1 MKVEKLTKIKKL
13 IDRAGEM
20 PDALTRNLHE
30 WFRVEL
36 TYTSNAL
43 EGNTLTRRETAMVVE
58 KGITVGGKSLVEHL
72 EATNHAQA
80 FDLIAEKSRKPLKH
94 FTENDL
100 LSLHKMILSG
110 IDNQNAGFYR
120 NVPVRLSGSRTVL
133 PNPRKV
139 PDLMTA
145 FHQWL
150 QSKQKIHPVDLAAEA
165 HYRLVTI
172 HPFID
177 GNGRTARLLMNFI
190 LMCHGYPPAIIRK
203 SERGKY
209 LDALEKAQTGGSLDD
224 YLQLIYRAVD
234 RSLDIYVQATSGE
247 GDFVSEPDDSHL
259 RIGQLAK
266 QTDVNTSTIRFWLTS
281 GLLEV
286 SETTPSGYQL
296 FSASMV
302 ARIEQIKALKEQR
315 FTIQEIKSK
324 LLDKMQV
331 TEDIMNRY
339 KSTFEKLAE

>member
-1 MKVEKLTKIKKL
+1 MKVERLTEIKKL

-20 PDALTRNLHE
+20 PEALARNLHE

-80 FDLIAEKSRKPLKH
+80 FDWIAEKSRKPLKN

-100 LSLHKMILSG
+100 LALHKMILSG

-139 PDLMTA
+139 PNLMSA

-150 QSKQKIHPVDLAAEA
+150 QSSQDIHPVDLAAEA

-172 HPFID
+172 HPFVD

-190 LMCHGYPPAIIRK
+190 LLCHGYPPAIIRK

-209 LDALEKAQTGGSLDD
+209 LDALEKAQTGGAFED
-224 YLQLIYRAVD
+224 YLQLIYRAVA
-234 RSLDIYVQATSGE
+234 RSLEIYVEATSGE
-247 GDFVSEPDDSHL
+247 GDFVAEPDDSLL

-266 QTDVNTSTIRFWLTS
+266 QTDVNISTIRFWLSS

-286 SETTPSGYQL
+286 SETTASGYQL
-296 FSASMV
+296 FSSSMV
-302 ARIEQIKALKEQR
+302 VRVEQIKTLKEQR

-324 LLDKMQV
+324 L
-331 TEDIMNRY
+331 
-339 KSTFEKLAE
+339 A

>member
-1 MKVEKLTKIKKL
+1 MKVERLTEIKKL

-20 PDALTRNLHE
+20 PEALARNLHE

-58 KGITVGGKSLVEHL
+58 KGITVGGKSLIEHL

-80 FDLIAEKSRKPLKH
+80 FDWIAEKSRKPLKN

-100 LSLHKMILSG
+100 LALHKMILSG

-139 PDLMTA
+139 PNLMSA

-150 QSKQKIHPVDLAAEA
+150 QSSQDIHPVDLAAEA

-172 HPFID
+172 HPFVD

-190 LMCHGYPPAIIRK
+190 LLCHGYPPAIIRK

-209 LDALEKAQTGGSLDD
+209 LDALEKAQTGGALED
-224 YLQLIYRAVD
+224 YLHLIYRAVN
-234 RSLDIYVQATSGE
+234 RSLEIYVEATSGE
-247 GDFVSEPDDSHL
+247 GDFVAEPDDSLL

-266 QTDVNTSTIRFWLTS
+266 QTDVNISTIRFWLSS

-286 SETTPSGYQL
+286 SETTASGYQL
-296 FSASMV
+296 FSSSMV
-302 ARIEQIKALKEQR
+302 VRVEQIKTLKEQR

-324 LLDKMQV
+324 L
-331 TEDIMNRY
+331 
-339 KSTFEKLAE
+339 AG

>member
-1 MKVEKLTKIKKL
+1 MKVERLTEKKKI

-20 PDALTRNLHE
+20 PDALARNLHE

-80 FDLIAEKSRKPLKH
+80 FDWISEKSSKPLKH

-100 LSLHKMILSG
+100 LLLHKMILTG

-139 PDLMTA
+139 PDLMNG

-150 QSKQKIHPVDLAAEA
+150 QSKQDIHPVDLAAEA

-172 HPFID
+172 HPFVD
-177 GNGRTARLLMNFI
+177 GNGRTARLLMNLI
-190 LMCHGYPPAIIRK
+190 LMSHGYPPAIIRK

-234 RSLDIYVQATSGE
+234 RSLDIYVEATSGE
-247 GDFVSEPDDSHL
+247 GDFVAEPDDTLL

-266 QTDVNTSTIRFWLTS
+266 QTGVNVSTIRFWLTS

-296 FSASMV
+296 FSSSMV
-302 ARIEQIKALKEQR
+302 VRVEQIKTLKEQR
-315 FTIQEIKSK
+315 FTIHEIKSK
-324 LLDKMQV
+324 L
-331 TEDIMNRY
+331 TR
-339 KSTFEKLAE
+339 

>member
-1 MKVEKLTKIKKL
+1 MKVERLTEIKKL

-20 PDALTRNLHE
+20 PEALARNLHE

-80 FDLIAEKSRKPLKH
+80 FDWIAEKSRKPLKN

-100 LSLHKMILSG
+100 LALHKMILSG

-139 PDLMTA
+139 PDLMSA

-150 QSKQKIHPVDLAAEA
+150 QSSQDIHPIDLAAEA

-172 HPFID
+172 HPFVD

-190 LMCHGYPPAIIRK
+190 LLCHGYPPAIIRK

-209 LDALEKAQTGGSLDD
+209 LDALEKAQTGGAFED
-224 YLQLIYRAVD
+224 YLHLIYRAVN
-234 RSLDIYVQATSGE
+234 RSLEIYVEATSGE
-247 GDFVSEPDDSHL
+247 GDFVAEPDDSLL

-266 QTDVNTSTIRFWLTS
+266 QTDVNVSTIRFWLSS

-286 SETTPSGYQL
+286 SETTASGYQL
-296 FSASMV
+296 FSSSMV
-302 ARIEQIKALKEQR
+302 VRVEQIKTLKEQR

-324 LLDKMQV
+324 L
-331 TEDIMNRY
+331 
-339 KSTFEKLAE
+339 A

>member
-1 MKVEKLTKIKKL
+1 MKVERLTEIKKL

-20 PDALTRNLHE
+20 PEALARKLHE

-80 FDLIAEKSRKPLKH
+80 FDWIAEKSRKPLKN

-100 LSLHKMILSG
+100 LALHKMILSG

-139 PDLMTA
+139 PDLMSA

-150 QSKQKIHPVDLAAEA
+150 QSSQDIHPVDLAAEA

-172 HPFID
+172 HPFVD

-190 LMCHGYPPAIIRK
+190 LLCHGYPPAIIRK

-209 LDALEKAQTGGSLDD
+209 LDALEKAQTGGALED
-224 YLQLIYRAVD
+224 YLQLIYRAVN
-234 RSLDIYVQATSGE
+234 RSLEIYVEATSGE
-247 GDFVSEPDDSHL
+247 GDFVAEPDDSLL

-266 QTDVNTSTIRFWLTS
+266 QTDVNISTIRFWLSS

-286 SETTPSGYQL
+286 SETTASGYQL
-296 FSASMV
+296 FSSSMV
-302 ARIEQIKALKEQR
+302 VRVEQIKTLKEQR

-324 LLDKMQV
+324 L
-331 TEDIMNRY
+331 
-339 KSTFEKLAE
+339 A

>member
-1 MKVEKLTKIKKL
+1 MKVERLTEIKKL

-20 PDALTRNLHE
+20 PEALARNLHE

-58 KGITVGGKSLVEHL
+58 KGITVGGKSLIEHL

-80 FDLIAEKSRKPLKH
+80 FDWIAEKSRKPLKN

-100 LSLHKMILSG
+100 LALHKMILSG

-139 PDLMTA
+139 PDLMSA

-150 QSKQKIHPVDLAAEA
+150 QSSQDIHPVDLAAEA

-172 HPFID
+172 HPFVD

-190 LMCHGYPPAIIRK
+190 LLCHGYPPAIIRK
-203 SERGKY
+203 SVRGKY
-209 LDALEKAQTGGSLDD
+209 LDALEKAQTGGAFED
-224 YLQLIYRAVD
+224 YLQLIYRAVG
-234 RSLDIYVQATSGE
+234 RSLEIYVEATSGE
-247 GDFVSEPDDSHL
+247 GDFVAEPDDSLL

-266 QTDVNTSTIRFWLTS
+266 QTDVNISTIRFWLSS

-286 SETTPSGYQL
+286 SETTASGYQL
-296 FSASMV
+296 FSSSMV
-302 ARIEQIKALKEQR
+302 LRVEQIKTLKEQR

-324 LLDKMQV
+324 L
-331 TEDIMNRY
+331 TE
-339 KSTFEKLAE
+339 

>member
-1 MKVEKLTKIKKL
+1 MEVKRLTEIKKL
-13 IDRAGEM
+13 LDRAGEM
-20 PDALTRNLHE
+20 PVELARNLHA

-80 FDLIAEKSRKPLKH
+80 FDWIAEKSRKPLKQ
-94 FTENDL
+94 FNEKDL
-100 LSLHKMILSG
+100 LTLHKMILSG
-110 IDNQNAGFYR
+110 IDYHNAGFYR

-133 PNPRKV
+133 PHPRKV
-139 PDLMTA
+139 PDLMSA

-150 QSKQKIHPVDLAAEA
+150 QSRQKVHPVDLAAEA

-177 GNGRTARLLMNFI
+177 GNGRTARLLMNLI

-203 SERGKY
+203 NERGQY
-209 LDALEKAQTGGSLDD
+209 LDALEKAQTGGSHDD
-224 YLQLIYRAVD
+224 YLQLIYGAVD
-234 RSLDIYVQATSGE
+234 RSLAIYVEATSGE
-247 GDFVSEPDDSHL
+247 GDFVSEPDDSLL

-266 QTDVNTSTIRFWLTS
+266 QTGVNVSTIRFWLTS

-302 ARIEQIKALKEQR
+302 VRVEEIKALKEQR

-324 LLDKMQV
+324 LIDKMQLA
-331 TEDIMNRY
+331 EDSINRY
-339 KSTFEKLAE
+339 QSTFRKLAE

>member
-1 MKVEKLTKIKKL
+1 MKIERLTEIKKL

-20 PDALTRNLHE
+20 PEALARNLHE

-72 EATNHAQA
+72 EATSHAQA
-80 FDLIAEKSRKPLKH
+80 FDWIAEKSRKPLKN

-100 LSLHKMILSG
+100 LALHKMILSG

-139 PDLMTA
+139 PDLMSA

-150 QSKQKIHPVDLAAEA
+150 QSSQDIHPVDLAAEA

-172 HPFID
+172 HPFVD

-190 LMCHGYPPAIIRK
+190 LLCHGYPPAIIRK

-209 LDALEKAQTGGSLDD
+209 LDALEKAQTGGALED
-224 YLQLIYRAVD
+224 YLHLIYRAVN
-234 RSLDIYVQATSGE
+234 RSLEIYVEATSGE
-247 GDFVSEPDDSHL
+247 GDFVAEPDDSLL

-266 QTDVNTSTIRFWLTS
+266 QTDVNISTIRFWLSS

-286 SETTPSGYQL
+286 SETTASGYQL
-296 FSASMV
+296 FSSSMV
-302 ARIEQIKALKEQR
+302 VRVEQIKTLKEQR

-324 LLDKMQV
+324 L
-331 TEDIMNRY
+331 
-339 KSTFEKLAE
+339 AG

>member
-1 MKVEKLTKIKKL
+1 MKVERLTEIKKL

-20 PDALTRNLHE
+20 PEALARNLHE

-80 FDLIAEKSRKPLKH
+80 FDWIAEKSRKPLKN

-100 LSLHKMILSG
+100 LALHKMILSG

-139 PDLMTA
+139 PDLMSA

-150 QSKQKIHPVDLAAEA
+150 QSSQDIHPVDLAAEA

-172 HPFID
+172 HPFVD

-190 LMCHGYPPAIIRK
+190 LLCHGYPPAIIRK

-209 LDALEKAQTGGSLDD
+209 LDALEKAQTGGAFED
-224 YLQLIYRAVD
+224 YLQLIYRAVG
-234 RSLDIYVQATSGE
+234 RSLEIYVEATSGE
-247 GDFVSEPDDSHL
+247 GDFVAEPDDSLL

-266 QTDVNTSTIRFWLTS
+266 QTDVNISTIRFWLSS

-286 SETTPSGYQL
+286 SETTASGYQL
-296 FSASMV
+296 FSSSMV
-302 ARIEQIKALKEQR
+302 VRVEQIKTLKEQR

-324 LLDKMQV
+324 L
-331 TEDIMNRY
+331 
-339 KSTFEKLAE
+339 AG

>member
-1 MKVEKLTKIKKL
+1 MKVERLTEIKKL

-20 PDALTRNLHE
+20 PEALARNLHE

-80 FDLIAEKSRKPLKH
+80 FDWIAEKSRKPLKN

-100 LSLHKMILSG
+100 LALHKMILSG

-139 PDLMTA
+139 PNLMSA

-150 QSKQKIHPVDLAAEA
+150 QSSQDIHPVDLAAEA

-172 HPFID
+172 HPFVD

-190 LMCHGYPPAIIRK
+190 LLCHGYPPAIIRK

-209 LDALEKAQTGGSLDD
+209 LDALEKAQTGGALED
-224 YLQLIYRAVD
+224 YLQLIYRAVN
-234 RSLDIYVQATSGE
+234 RSLEIYVEATSGE
-247 GDFVSEPDDSHL
+247 GDFVAEPDDSLL

-266 QTDVNTSTIRFWLTS
+266 QTDVNISTIRFWLSS

-286 SETTPSGYQL
+286 SETTASGYQL
-296 FSASMV
+296 FSSSMV
-302 ARIEQIKALKEQR
+302 LRVEQIKTLKEQR

-324 LLDKMQV
+324 L
-331 TEDIMNRY
+331 
-339 KSTFEKLAE
+339 AG

>member
-1 MKVEKLTKIKKL
+1 MKVERLTEIKKL

-20 PDALTRNLHE
+20 PEVLARNLHE

-80 FDLIAEKSRKPLKH
+80 FDWIAEKSRKPLKN

-100 LSLHKMILSG
+100 LALHKMILSG

-139 PDLMTA
+139 PDLMSA

-150 QSKQKIHPVDLAAEA
+150 QSSQDIHPVDLAAEA

-172 HPFID
+172 HPFVD

-190 LMCHGYPPAIIRK
+190 LLCHGYPPAIIRK

-209 LDALEKAQTGGSLDD
+209 LDALEKAQTGGALED
-224 YLQLIYRAVD
+224 YLHLIYRAVN
-234 RSLDIYVQATSGE
+234 RSLEIYVEATSGE
-247 GDFVSEPDDSHL
+247 GDFVAEPDDSLL

-266 QTDVNTSTIRFWLTS
+266 QTDVNISTIRFWLSS

-286 SETTPSGYQL
+286 SETTASGYQL
-296 FSASMV
+296 FSSSMV
-302 ARIEQIKALKEQR
+302 VRVEQIKTLKEQR

-324 LLDKMQV
+324 L
-331 TEDIMNRY
+331 
-339 KSTFEKLAE
+339 AG

>member
-1 MKVEKLTKIKKL
+1 LVMKIERLTEIKKL

-20 PDALTRNLHE
+20 PEALARNLHE

-80 FDLIAEKSRKPLKH
+80 FDWIAEKSRKPLKN

-100 LSLHKMILSG
+100 LALHKMILSG

-139 PDLMTA
+139 PDLMSA

-150 QSKQKIHPVDLAAEA
+150 QSSQDIHPVDLAAEA

-172 HPFID
+172 HPFVD

-190 LMCHGYPPAIIRK
+190 LLCHGYPPAIIRK

-224 YLQLIYRAVD
+224 YLQLIYRAVG
-234 RSLDIYVQATSGE
+234 RSLEIYLEATSGE
-247 GDFVSEPDDSHL
+247 GDFVAEPDDSLL

-266 QTDVNTSTIRFWLTS
+266 QTDVNISTIRFWLSS

-286 SETTPSGYQL
+286 SETTASGYQL
-296 FSASMV
+296 FSSSMV
-302 ARIEQIKALKEQR
+302 VRVEQIKTLKEQR

-324 LLDKMQV
+324 L
-331 TEDIMNRY
+331 
-339 KSTFEKLAE
+339 AG

>member
-1 MKVEKLTKIKKL
+1 MKIERLTEIKKL

-20 PDALTRNLHE
+20 PEALARNLHE

-80 FDLIAEKSRKPLKH
+80 FDWIAEKSRKPLKN

-100 LSLHKMILSG
+100 LALHKMILSG

-139 PDLMTA
+139 PDLMSA

-150 QSKQKIHPVDLAAEA
+150 QSSQDIHPVDLAAEA

-172 HPFID
+172 HPFVD

-190 LMCHGYPPAIIRK
+190 LLCHGYPPAIIRK

-209 LDALEKAQTGGSLDD
+209 LDALEKAQTGGALED
-224 YLQLIYRAVD
+224 YLQLIYRAVN
-234 RSLDIYVQATSGE
+234 RSLEIYVEATSGE
-247 GDFVSEPDDSHL
+247 GDFVAEPDDSLL

-266 QTDVNTSTIRFWLTS
+266 QTDVNISTIRFWLSS

-286 SETTPSGYQL
+286 SETTASGYQL
-296 FSASMV
+296 FSSSMV
-302 ARIEQIKALKEQR
+302 LRVEQIKTLKEQR

-324 LLDKMQV
+324 L
-331 TEDIMNRY
+331 
-339 KSTFEKLAE
+339 AG

>member
-1 MKVEKLTKIKKL
+1 MKVERLTEIKKL

-20 PDALTRNLHE
+20 PEALARNLHE

-80 FDLIAEKSRKPLKH
+80 FDWIAEKSRKPLKN

-100 LSLHKMILSG
+100 LALHKMILSG

-139 PDLMTA
+139 PDLMSA

-150 QSKQKIHPVDLAAEA
+150 QSSQNIHPVDLAAEA

-172 HPFID
+172 HPFVD

-190 LMCHGYPPAIIRK
+190 LLCHGYPPSIIRK

-209 LDALEKAQTGGSLDD
+209 LDALENAQTGGAFED
-224 YLQLIYRAVD
+224 YLQLIYRAVG
-234 RSLDIYVQATSGE
+234 RSLEIYVEATSGE
-247 GDFVSEPDDSHL
+247 GDFVAEPDDSLL

-266 QTDVNTSTIRFWLTS
+266 QADVNVSTIRFWLSS

-286 SETTPSGYQL
+286 SETTASGYQL
-296 FSASMV
+296 FSSSMV
-302 ARIEQIKALKEQR
+302 LRVEQIKTLKEQR

-324 LLDKMQV
+324 L
-331 TEDIMNRY
+331 
-339 KSTFEKLAE
+339 AG

>member
-1 MKVEKLTKIKKL
+1 MKIERLTEIKKL

-20 PDALTRNLHE
+20 PEALARNLHE

-80 FDLIAEKSRKPLKH
+80 FDWIAEKSRKPLKN

-100 LSLHKMILSG
+100 LALHKMILSG

-139 PDLMTA
+139 PDLMSA

-150 QSKQKIHPVDLAAEA
+150 QSSQDIHPVDLAAEA

-172 HPFID
+172 HPFVD

-190 LMCHGYPPAIIRK
+190 LLCHGYPPAIIRK

-209 LDALEKAQTGGSLDD
+209 LDALEKAQTGGALED
-224 YLQLIYRAVD
+224 YLQLIYRAVN
-234 RSLDIYVQATSGE
+234 RSLEIYVEATSGE
-247 GDFVSEPDDSHL
+247 GDFVAEPDDSLL

-266 QTDVNTSTIRFWLTS
+266 QTDVNISTIRFWLSS

-286 SETTPSGYQL
+286 SETTASGYQL
-296 FSASMV
+296 FSSSMV
-302 ARIEQIKALKEQR
+302 VRVEQIKTLKEQR

-324 LLDKMQV
+324 L
-331 TEDIMNRY
+331 
-339 KSTFEKLAE
+339 A

>member
-1 MKVEKLTKIKKL
+1 MKVERLTEIKKL

-20 PDALTRNLHE
+20 PEALARNLHE

-80 FDLIAEKSRKPLKH
+80 FDWIAEKSRKPLKN

-100 LSLHKMILSG
+100 LALHKMILSG

-139 PDLMTA
+139 PDLMSA

-150 QSKQKIHPVDLAAEA
+150 QSSQDIHPVDLAAEA

-172 HPFID
+172 HPFVD

-190 LMCHGYPPAIIRK
+190 LLCHGYPPAIIRK

-209 LDALEKAQTGGSLDD
+209 LDALEKAQTGGAFED
-224 YLQLIYRAVD
+224 YLQLIYRAVG
-234 RSLDIYVQATSGE
+234 RSLEIYVEATSGE
-247 GDFVSEPDDSHL
+247 GDFVAEPDDSLL

-266 QTDVNTSTIRFWLTS
+266 QTDVNISTIRFWLSS

-286 SETTPSGYQL
+286 SETTASGYQL
-296 FSASMV
+296 FSSSMV
-302 ARIEQIKALKEQR
+302 LRVEQIKTLKEQR

-324 LLDKMQV
+324 L
-331 TEDIMNRY
+331 
-339 KSTFEKLAE
+339 AG

>member
-1 MKVEKLTKIKKL
+1 MKVERLTEIKKL

-20 PDALTRNLHE
+20 PEALARNLHE

-80 FDLIAEKSRKPLKH
+80 FDWIAEKSRKPLKN

-100 LSLHKMILSG
+100 LALHKMILSG

-139 PDLMTA
+139 PDLMSA

-150 QSKQKIHPVDLAAEA
+150 QSSQDIHPVDLAAEA

-172 HPFID
+172 HPFVD

-190 LMCHGYPPAIIRK
+190 LLCHGYPPAIIRK

-209 LDALEKAQTGGSLDD
+209 LDALEKAQTGGAFED
-224 YLQLIYRAVD
+224 YLQLIYRAVG
-234 RSLDIYVQATSGE
+234 RSLEIYVEATSGE
-247 GDFVSEPDDSHL
+247 GDFVAEPDDSLL

-266 QTDVNTSTIRFWLTS
+266 QTDVNISTIRFWLSS

-286 SETTPSGYQL
+286 SETTASGYQL
-296 FSASMV
+296 FSSSMV
-302 ARIEQIKALKEQR
+302 VRVEQIKTLKEQR

-324 LLDKMQV
+324 L
-331 TEDIMNRY
+331 
-339 KSTFEKLAE
+339 A

>member
-1 MKVEKLTKIKKL
+1 MKVERLTEIKKL

-20 PDALTRNLHE
+20 PEALARNLLE

-58 KGITVGGKSLVEHL
+58 KGITVGGKSLIEHL

-80 FDLIAEKSRKPLKH
+80 FDWIAEKSRKPLKN

-100 LSLHKMILSG
+100 LALHKMILSG

-139 PDLMTA
+139 PDLMSA

-150 QSKQKIHPVDLAAEA
+150 QSSQDIHPVDLAAEA

-172 HPFID
+172 HPFVD

-190 LMCHGYPPAIIRK
+190 LLCHGYPPAIIRK

-209 LDALEKAQTGGSLDD
+209 LDALEKAQTGGALED
-224 YLQLIYRAVD
+224 YLQLIYRAVN
-234 RSLDIYVQATSGE
+234 RSLEIYVEATSGE
-247 GDFVSEPDDSHL
+247 GDFVAEPDDSLL

-266 QTDVNTSTIRFWLTS
+266 QTDVNISTIRFWLSS

-286 SETTPSGYQL
+286 SETTASGYQL
-296 FSASMV
+296 FSSSMV
-302 ARIEQIKALKEQR
+302 VRVEQIKTLKEQR

-324 LLDKMQV
+324 L
-331 TEDIMNRY
+331 TE
-339 KSTFEKLAE
+339 

>member
-1 MKVEKLTKIKKL
+1 MKIERLSEKKKL

-20 PDALTRNLHE
+20 PEALARNLHE

-80 FDLIAEKSRKPLKH
+80 FDWIAEKSRKPLKN

-100 LSLHKMILSG
+100 LALHKMILSG

-139 PDLMTA
+139 PDLMSA

-150 QSKQKIHPVDLAAEA
+150 QSSQDIHPVDLAAEA

-172 HPFID
+172 HPFVD

-190 LMCHGYPPAIIRK
+190 LLCHGYTPAIIRK

-209 LDALEKAQTGGSLDD
+209 LDALEKAQTGGALED
-224 YLQLIYRAVD
+224 YLQLIYRAVN
-234 RSLDIYVQATSGE
+234 RSLEIYLEATSGE
-247 GDFVSEPDDSHL
+247 GDFVAEPDDSL
-259 RIGQLAK
+259 IRIGQLAK
-266 QTDVNTSTIRFWLTS
+266 QTDVNVSTIRFWLSS

-296 FSASMV
+296 FSSSMV
-302 ARIEQIKALKEQR
+302 LRVEQIKALKEQR

-324 LLDKMQV
+324 LS
-331 TEDIMNRY
+331 E
-339 KSTFEKLAE
+339 

>member
-1 MKVEKLTKIKKL
+1 
-13 IDRAGEM
+13 
-20 PDALTRNLHE
+20 
-30 WFRVEL
+30 
-36 TYTSNAL
+36 
-43 EGNTLTRRETAMVVE
+43 MVVE

-80 FDLIAEKSRKPLKH
+80 FDWIAEKSRKTLKH

-150 QSKQKIHPVDLAAEA
+150 QSKQDIHPVDLAAEA

-172 HPFID
+172 HPFVD
-177 GNGRTARLLMNFI
+177 GNGRTARLLMNLI

-209 LDALEKAQTGGSLDD
+209 LDALEKSQTGGSLDD
-224 YLQLIYRAVD
+224 YLQLIYRAVG
-234 RSLDIYVQATSGE
+234 RSLDIYVEATSGE
-247 GDFVSEPDDSHL
+247 GDFVAEPDDSLL

-266 QTDVNTSTIRFWLTS
+266 QTGVNVSTIRFWLTS

-296 FSASMV
+296 FSSSMV
-302 ARIEQIKALKEQR
+302 VRVEQIKTLKEQR

-324 LLDKMQV
+324 LS
-331 TEDIMNRY
+331 E
-339 KSTFEKLAE
+339 

>member
-1 MKVEKLTKIKKL
+1 MKVERLTEIKKL

-20 PDALTRNLHE
+20 PEALARNLHE

-80 FDLIAEKSRKPLKH
+80 FDWIAEKSRKPLKN

-100 LSLHKMILSG
+100 LALHKMILSG

-139 PDLMTA
+139 PDLMSA

-150 QSKQKIHPVDLAAEA
+150 QSSQDIHPVDLAAEA

-172 HPFID
+172 HPFVD

-190 LMCHGYPPAIIRK
+190 LLCHGYPPAIIRK

-209 LDALEKAQTGGSLDD
+209 LDALEKAQTGGALED
-224 YLQLIYRAVD
+224 YLHLIYRAVG
-234 RSLDIYVQATSGE
+234 RSLEIYVEATSGE
-247 GDFVSEPDDSHL
+247 GDFVAEPDDSLL

-266 QTDVNTSTIRFWLTS
+266 QTDVNISTIRFWLSS

-286 SETTPSGYQL
+286 SETTASGYQL
-296 FSASMV
+296 FSSSMV
-302 ARIEQIKALKEQR
+302 LRVEQIKTLKEQR

-324 LLDKMQV
+324 L
-331 TEDIMNRY
+331 
-339 KSTFEKLAE
+339 AG

>member
-1 MKVEKLTKIKKL
+1 MCMKVERLTEIKKL

-20 PDALTRNLHE
+20 PEALARNLHE

-80 FDLIAEKSRKPLKH
+80 FDWIAEKSRKPLKN

-100 LSLHKMILSG
+100 LALHKMILSG

-139 PDLMTA
+139 PDLMSA

-150 QSKQKIHPVDLAAEA
+150 QSSQDIHPVDLAAEA

-172 HPFID
+172 HPFVD

-190 LMCHGYPPAIIRK
+190 LLCHGYPPAIIRK

-209 LDALEKAQTGGSLDD
+209 LDALEKAQTGGAFED
-224 YLQLIYRAVD
+224 YLQLIYRAVG
-234 RSLDIYVQATSGE
+234 RSLEIYVEATSGE
-247 GDFVSEPDDSHL
+247 GDFVAEPDDSLL

-266 QTDVNTSTIRFWLTS
+266 QTDVNISTIRFWLSS

-286 SETTPSGYQL
+286 SETTASGYQL
-296 FSASMV
+296 FSSSMV
-302 ARIEQIKALKEQR
+302 VRVEQIKTLKEQR

-324 LLDKMQV
+324 LS
-331 TEDIMNRY
+331 E
-339 KSTFEKLAE
+339 